1 MPIAARLG
9 DKGTRHDGY
18 YETVIIAG
26 SPIPSP
32 YRAFARDLRTKIW
45 KKLLG
50 DAAGEYSDFLEIFA
64 GRSIVLS
71 PLFLRL

>member
-32 YRAFARDLRTKIW
+32 TERLRVTYGQNMEKVV
-45 KKLLG
+45 
-50 DAAGEYSDFLEIFA
+50 
-64 GRSIVLS
+64 GRRCRGIQ
-71 PLFLRL
+71 